1 MSRAQKIKNIE
12 LALVLKEDPRIKMAT
27 SMTSLIGP
35 NIVIETPQYTGT
47 VTVEMGVSNIVRFDT
62 YGYVHRFA
70 NSGDFISFFLRTLES
85 PLHAIHT
92 LCGEIGGRTM
102 GNAIILNRNGST
114 YYIPEVK
121 GGFEVNVNNEATHM
135 SYDDIVK
142 LLGK

>member
-1 MSRAQKIKNIE
+1 MSRAQKIRNIE
-12 LALVLKEDPRIKMAT
+12 LALQLKKPANVKLAT

-47 VTVEMGVSNIVRFDT
+47 VTVDMGASNIVRFDT

-70 NSGDFISFFLRTLES
+70 NSGDFLAFFERTLQS

-92 LCGEIGGRTM
+92 LCGEVGGRTM
-102 GNAIILNRNGST
+102 GNTIILNHNGSA
-114 YYIPEVK
+114 YYIVEVK
-121 GGFEVNVNNEATHM
+121 GGFEVNVNNEALHM
-135 SYDDIVK
+135 SYADIVK